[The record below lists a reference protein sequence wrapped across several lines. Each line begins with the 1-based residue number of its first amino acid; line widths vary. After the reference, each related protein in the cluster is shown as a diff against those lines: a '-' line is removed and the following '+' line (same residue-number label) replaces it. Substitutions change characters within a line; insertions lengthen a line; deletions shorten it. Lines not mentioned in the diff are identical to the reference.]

1 MFETKM
7 QGEIRELRQNLQTIL
22 DEDGGGRVTVFTENR
37 ELKELAAQIN
47 RLLEEKAKTE
57 ADFRRSEI
65 ASRKMLSNISHD
77 LKTPLTVIRGYLE
90 IMRTKG
96 EAALA
101 AQAGLGTQAE
111 AGMQTA
117 SEMPADL
124 QMLLKAEEKAKALM
138 ALIDSFFSLAK
149 LEAGDTQISL
159 FPLDV
164 CELCRESVLDFYE
177 MLTAADFQVEVGLPD
192 EAVLV
197 QGNREALQRIL
208 SNLISNV
215 IRYGSA
221 GKYLGVFLRT
231 DGQSAYIDVVD
242 KGKGIDS
249 AFAKS
254 VFERL
259 FTMEDS
265 RSRSVQGNGLGLTIA
280 KRLAEQ
286 MGGELT
292 LKSKPHVRTVFT
304 VKLNRERNL

>member
-57 ADFRRSEI
+57 ADFRCSEI

-138 ALIDSFFSLAK
+138 ALIDSFFFIG
-149 LEAGDTQISL
+149 EAGGG
-159 FPLDV
+159 
-164 CELCRESVLDFYE
+164 RY
-177 MLTAADFQVEVGLPD
+177 ADFAFPAGCLR
-192 EAVLV
+192 AVS
-197 QGNREALQRIL
+197 G
-208 SNLISNV
+208 
-215 IRYGSA
+215 
-221 GKYLGVFLRT
+221 
-231 DGQSAYIDVVD
+231 
-242 KGKGIDS
+242 
-249 AFAKS
+249 
-254 VFERL
+254 ER
-259 FTMEDS
+259 
-265 RSRSVQGNGLGLTIA
+265 A
-280 KRLAEQ
+280 
-286 MGGELT
+286 
-292 LKSKPHVRTVFT
+292 
-304 VKLNRERNL
+304 